1 MQAIPK
7 DIAARFLGPGRP
19 GGNGPP
25 PPAGGGTQA
34 IYSLPP
40 PTVHPPPH
48 ANQFRAQG
56 INAGQALADGE
67 VTLGT
72 FTLPNGM
79 VGVIR
84 LVEFDVNSLLLTS
97 IIDFRIRVGGMIPTG
112 WTWRPFATAAA
123 FFAKEFPPESVLVN
137 IPEGATVDVTA
148 RVLDA
153 GTYTVGGD
161 LQGWFYP
168 LPLGLAYENAWR
180 SVGAL

>member
-1 MQAIPK
+1 MPIPA
-7 DIAARFLGPGRP
+7 DIAARVLGSGGPGGEGAP
-19 GGNGPP
+19 PDGGDGPR
-25 PPAGGGTQA
+25 A

-56 INAGQALADGE
+56 INAGQVLADEE

-72 FTLPNGM
+72 FTLPTGM

-84 LVEFDVNSLLLTS
+84 LIEFDVNSLLLTS

-112 WTWRPFATAAA
+112 WTWRPFATVAA
-123 FFAKEFPPESVLVN
+123 FFAKEFPPESVLINV
-137 IPEGATVDVTA
+137 PEGATVNVTA
-148 RVLDA
+148 EILDA

-180 SVGAL
+180 SVGTL